1 MKYISIAAL
10 LALAVVLGTGVAF
23 YLNVGIEVPISKKG
37 GDWAAFGSYFGGV
50 AGALLSFLSVLLLIG
65 TVRLQSSQIKKS
77 AEDAKNIELLN
88 LVTRAD
94 TEIEQWLKIRPAK
107 HKFEGDVEFGLVVWG
122 IVQPSYLNPVELTP
136 AFDRLVLLTEMYS
149 VAIEQCYPSG
159 LAVIAQHKRK
169 CEELLAFL
177 NEHHKSANSKQ
188 YKEIKAIEATLRKLV

>member
-1 MKYISIAAL
+1 MKYIFIAAL
-10 LALAVVLGTGVAF
+10 LALSVVFGTGVIF
-23 YLNVGIEVPISKKG
+23 YINVGIESPISTKS

-65 TVRLQSSQIKKS
+65 TVRLQASQIKQS
-77 AEDAKNIELLN
+77 AEDAKNIEFLN

-107 HKFEGDVEFGLVVWG
+107 HKFEGDVEFSLVVWG
-122 IVQPSYLNPVELTP
+122 ILEPNYLNPVELKP

-149 VAIEQCYPSG
+149 AAIEQCYPSG

-169 CEELLAFL
+169 CEELLVFL
-177 NEHHKSANSKQ
+177 NKYRQEANSTR
-188 YKEIKAIEATLRKLV
+188 YNEIKAIEATLRKLI